1 MFFTLGQGSWCRVL
15 CAKSLGVGGIMVSSI
30 GCDNRTQNIDTQ
42 GNEELLNRTRLGDQD
57 AFTELIQ
64 RHHATCINIATCILR
79 DREEA
84 KDQVQKAYWKAH
96 VHLDQCHGGEGI
108 AAWLLSIVK
117 TECLMLLRVK
127 RRMPLLYIDDNRRDG
142 QRHELRSN
150 NTDPEHEVM
159 KRELIA
165 AARREVHL
173 MPPLL
178 QKVLVL
184 RDLEELSITDV
195 AKRLRISVPAAK
207 SRLLRAR
214 QELRK
219 RLIAHY
225 YNGSASRKVLD
236 PAMRAGHPQRVE

>member
-1 MFFTLGQGSWCRVL
+1 
-15 CAKSLGVGGIMVSSI
+15 MVSSVVCESFSGGRI
-30 GCDNRTQNIDTQ
+30 MLSSVGCDNRTQDIDNRS
-42 GNEELLNRTRLGDQD
+42 NEELLNRTRLGDQG

-96 VHLDQCHGGEGI
+96 VHLDQCRGGEGI

-142 QRHELRSN
+142 RRRELRGSN
-150 NTDPEHEVM
+150 PDPEDELM
-159 KRELIA
+159 RRELITV
-165 AARREVHL
+165 ARREVYL
-173 MPPLL
+173 LPCLL
-178 QKVLVL
+178 QNVLVL
-184 RDLEELSITDV
+184 RDLEELSITEV
-195 AKRLRISVPAAK
+195 AERLRISVPAAK

-219 RLIAHY
+219 RLIAY
-225 YNGSASRKVLD
+225 YRNGSTSRKYPN
-236 PAMRAGHPQRVE
+236 PATRAVHQERVESRCG

>member
-1 MFFTLGQGSWCRVL
+1 
-15 CAKSLGVGGIMVSSI
+15 MVSSV
-30 GCDNRTQNIDTQ
+30 GSDNRIQDINTRS
-42 GNEELLNRTRLGDQD
+42 NEELLKRTRLGEED

-64 RHHATCINIATCILR
+64 RHHATCLNIATCILR

-195 AKRLRISVPAAK
+195 AKRLQISVPAAK

-214 QELRK
+214 QELRR

-225 YNGSASRKVLD
+225 HNGSTSRKVLD
-236 PAMRAGHPQRVE
+236 PAMRAGHPERVESRCG

>member
-1 MFFTLGQGSWCRVL
+1 
-15 CAKSLGVGGIMVSSI
+15 MVSSV
-30 GCDNRTQNIDTQ
+30 GYENRTQDVDAQ
-42 GNEELLNRTRLGDQD
+42 SNEELLNRTRLGDQD
-57 AFTELIQ
+57 ALTQLIQ
-64 RHHATCINIATCILR
+64 RHHATCINLATSILR

-142 QRHELRSN
+142 QRRELRGN
-150 NTDPEHEVM
+150 IPDPEHEVM
-159 KRELIA
+159 RRELIA
-165 AARREVHL
+165 VARREIHL
-173 MPPLL
+173 MPRLL
-178 QKVLVL
+178 QNVLVL
-184 RDLEELSITDV
+184 RDLEELSIIEV
-195 AKRLRISVPAAK
+195 AERLRISVPAAK

-219 RLIAHY
+219 RLIGY
-225 YNGSASRKVLD
+225 YRNGSALQKEPNLATRAVHHERIQSRC
-236 PAMRAGHPQRVE
+236 G

>member
-1 MFFTLGQGSWCRVL
+1 
-15 CAKSLGVGGIMVSSI
+15 MVSSV

-42 GNEELLNRTRLGDQD
+42 SNEELLNRTRNGDQD

-64 RHHATCINIATCILR
+64 RHHASCINIATCILR

-96 VHLDQCHGGEGI
+96 VHLDQCHGGDGI

-127 RRMPLLYIDDNRRDG
+127 RRMPLLYIDDNHRDG
-142 QRHELRSN
+142 RKHELRGN
-150 NTDPEHEVM
+150 NLDPEHEVM
-159 KRELIA
+159 RRELIA
-165 AARREVHL
+165 VARREVHL
-173 MPPLL
+173 MPRLL
-178 QKVLVL
+178 QNVLVL
-184 RDLEELSITDV
+184 RDLEELSITEV
-195 AKRLRISVPAAK
+195 AERLGISVPAAK

-219 RLIAHY
+219 RLIAY
-225 YNGSASRKVLD
+225 YRNGSTSRKEVNL
-236 PAMRAGHPQRVE
+236 ATRAVHQERVESRCG

>member
-1 MFFTLGQGSWCRVL
+1 M
-15 CAKSLGVGGIMVSSI
+15 ISSV
-30 GCDNRTQNIDTQ
+30 GCDNRTQGIDTQ
-42 GNEELLNRTRLGDQD
+42 SNEELLNRTRQGDQN

-84 KDQVQKAYWKAH
+84 KDEVQKAYWKAYA
-96 VHLDQCHGGEGI
+96 HLDQCHGGEGI

-127 RRMPLLYIDDNRRDG
+127 KRMPLLYIDDNRRDG
-142 QRHELRSN
+142 QRRELRSN
-150 NTDPEHEVM
+150 NPDPEHDVM

-165 AARREVHL
+165 VARREIHL
-173 MPPLL
+173 MPRLL
-178 QKVLVL
+178 QNVLVL

-195 AKRLRISVPAAK
+195 AERLRISVPAAK

-214 QELRK
+214 QELRR
-219 RLIAHY
+219 RLIAY
-225 YNGSASRKVLD
+225 YRNGSTSRKEPN
-236 PAMRAGHPQRVE
+236 PATSALHQERVESRCG

>member
-1 MFFTLGQGSWCRVL
+1 
-15 CAKSLGVGGIMVSSI
+15 MVSNNS
-30 GCDNRTQNIDTQ
+30 CDDRIQNSDTQ
-42 GNEELLNRTRLGDQD
+42 SNEELLNRTRLGDQD

-64 RHHATCINIATCILR
+64 RHHASCINIATCILR

-142 QRHELRSN
+142 RRHELRGYN
-150 NTDPEHEVM
+150 PDPEHQVIR
-159 KRELIA
+159 RELIA
-165 AARREVHL
+165 VARREVHL
-173 MPPLL
+173 MPRLL
-178 QKVLVL
+178 QNVLVL
-184 RDLEELSITDV
+184 RDLEELSITEV
-195 AKRLRISVPAAK
+195 AERLRISIPAAK

-219 RLIAHY
+219 RLIAY
-225 YNGSASRKVLD
+225 YRNCSTSRKD
-236 PAMRAGHPQRVE
+236 SNPPIRAVRQERVESRCG

>member
-1 MFFTLGQGSWCRVL
+1 
-15 CAKSLGVGGIMVSSI
+15 MVSSV
-30 GCDNRTQNIDTQ
+30 GCDNRIQNIDTQ
-42 GNEELLNRTRLGDQD
+42 SNEELLKRTRLGEQD

-64 RHHATCINIATCILR
+64 RHHATCISIATCILR

-96 VHLDQCHGGEGI
+96 MHLDQCQGGEGI
-108 AAWLLSIVK
+108 AAWLFSIVK

-142 QRHELRSN
+142 QRRELRGN
-150 NTDPEHEVM
+150 NPDPEHEVM
-159 KRELIA
+159 KREMIA

-219 RLIAHY
+219 RLIAY
-225 YNGSASRKVLD
+225 YRNGSTSRKELN
-236 PAMRAGHPQRVE
+236 PAKRAVHQERVESKCG

>member
-1 MFFTLGQGSWCRVL
+1 
-15 CAKSLGVGGIMVSSI
+15 MVSSV

-42 GNEELLNRTRLGDQD
+42 SNEELLNRTRNGDQD

-64 RHHATCINIATCILR
+64 RHHASCINIATCILR

-96 VHLDQCHGGEGI
+96 VHLDQCHGGDGI

-127 RRMPLLYIDDNRRDG
+127 RRMPLLYIDDNHRDG
-142 QRHELRSN
+142 RKHELRGN
-150 NTDPEHEVM
+150 NLDPEHEVM
-159 KRELIA
+159 RRELIA
-165 AARREVHL
+165 VARREVHL
-173 MPPLL
+173 MPRLL
-178 QKVLVL
+178 QNVLVL
-184 RDLEELSITDV
+184 RDLEELSITEV
-195 AKRLRISVPAAK
+195 AVRLGISVPAAK

-219 RLIAHY
+219 RLIAY
-225 YNGSASRKVLD
+225 YRNGSTSRKEVNL
-236 PAMRAGHPQRVE
+236 ATRAVHQERVESRCG

>member
-1 MFFTLGQGSWCRVL
+1 
-15 CAKSLGVGGIMVSSI
+15 MVSSV
-30 GCDNRTQNIDTQ
+30 GYNHTQNIGTQ
-42 GNEELLNRTRLGDQD
+42 SNDELLNRTRLGDQD

-117 TECLMLLRVK
+117 TECLMLLRVR

-142 QRHELRSN
+142 QRRELRGTN
-150 NTDPEHEVM
+150 PDPEHELM
-159 KRELIA
+159 RRELIGV
-165 AARREVHL
+165 ARREVQL
-173 MPPLL
+173 MPDLL

-195 AKRLRISVPAAK
+195 AKQLRISVPAAK

-219 RLIAHY
+219 RLIAY
-225 YNGSASRKVLD
+225 YRNGSVSRKESN
-236 PAMRAGHPQRVE
+236 PAMRAMHQERVESRCG

>member
-1 MFFTLGQGSWCRVL
+1 
-15 CAKSLGVGGIMVSSI
+15 MVSSV
-30 GCDNRTQNIDTQ
+30 GCYNRTQNIDTQ
-42 GNEELLNRTRLGDQD
+42 SNEELLNRTRLGDQD

-96 VHLDQCHGGEGI
+96 VHLDQCQGGEGI

-142 QRHELRSN
+142 QRRELRGN
-150 NTDPEHEVM
+150 NPDPEHELM
-159 KRELIA
+159 RRELIA
-165 AARREVHL
+165 LARREVQL
-173 MPPLL
+173 MPRLL

-195 AKRLRISVPAAK
+195 AKQLRISVPAAK

-219 RLIAHY
+219 RLIAY
-225 YNGSASRKVLD
+225 YRNGSMPRKESNPATRAVHQERLESRC
-236 PAMRAGHPQRVE
+236 G

>member
-1 MFFTLGQGSWCRVL
+1 
-15 CAKSLGVGGIMVSSI
+15 MVSSV

-42 GNEELLNRTRLGDQD
+42 SNEELLNRTRLGDQD

-142 QRHELRSN
+142 QRRELRGN
-150 NTDPEHEVM
+150 NPDPEHELM
-159 KRELIA
+159 RRELIA
-165 AARREVHL
+165 VARREVQL
-173 MPPLL
+173 MPRLL
-178 QKVLVL
+178 QNVLVL

-195 AKRLRISVPAAK
+195 AERLRISVPAAK

-219 RLIAHY
+219 RLIAY
-225 YNGSASRKVLD
+225 YRNGSTSRKESN
-236 PAMRAGHPQRVE
+236 PATRAVHQERVESRCG

>member
-1 MFFTLGQGSWCRVL
+1 
-15 CAKSLGVGGIMVSSI
+15 MVSSI

-64 RHHATCINIATCILR
+64 RHHASCINIATCILR

-96 VHLDQCHGGEGI
+96 LHLDQCHGGDGI
-108 AAWLLSIVK
+108 AAWLMSIVK

-127 RRMPLLYIDDNRRDG
+127 RRMPLLYIDDTRPDGRR
-142 QRHELRSN
+142 RELRGN
-150 NTDPEHEVM
+150 NPDPEHEVM
-159 KRELIA
+159 RREMITV
-165 AARREVHL
+165 ARREVHL
-173 MPPLL
+173 MPRLL
-178 QKVLVL
+178 QNVLVL
-184 RDLEELSITDV
+184 RDLEELSITEV
-195 AKRLRISVPAAK
+195 AERLQISVPATK

-219 RLIAHY
+219 RLIARY
-225 YNGSASRKVLD
+225 STASTLRKEFKSSDARSASR
-236 PAMRAGHPQRVE
+236 AGRV

>member
-1 MFFTLGQGSWCRVL
+1 ML
-15 CAKSLGVGGIMVSSI
+15 SSV
-30 GCDNRTQNIDTQ
+30 GCDNRTQDIDNRS
-42 GNEELLNRTRLGDQD
+42 NEELLNRTRLGDQG

-96 VHLDQCHGGEGI
+96 VHLDQCRGGEGI

-142 QRHELRSN
+142 RRRELRGSN
-150 NTDPEHEVM
+150 PDPEDELM
-159 KRELIA
+159 RRELITV
-165 AARREVHL
+165 ARREVYL
-173 MPPLL
+173 LPCLL
-178 QKVLVL
+178 QNVLVL
-184 RDLEELSITDV
+184 RDLEELSITEV
-195 AKRLRISVPAAK
+195 AERLRISVPAAK

-219 RLIAHY
+219 RLIAY
-225 YNGSASRKVLD
+225 YRNGSTSRKYPN
-236 PAMRAGHPQRVE
+236 PATRAVHQERVESRCG

>member
-64 RHHATCINIATCILR
+64 RHHASCINIATCILR

-96 VHLDQCHGGEGI
+96 VHLDQCHGGDGV

-117 TECLMLLRVK
+117 TESLMLLRVK
-127 RRMPLLYIDDNRRDG
+127 RRMPLVYLDDNHRDG
-142 QRHELRSN
+142 RRHELRGN
-150 NTDPEHEVM
+150 NPDPENEVM
-159 KRELIA
+159 RRELIA
-165 AARREVHL
+165 VARREVHL
-173 MPPLL
+173 MPRLL
-178 QKVLVL
+178 QNVLVL
-184 RDLEELSITDV
+184 RDLEELSITEV
-195 AKRLRISVPAAK
+195 AERLLISIPAAK

-219 RLIAHY
+219 RLIAY
-225 YNGSASRKVLD
+225 YRNCSTSRKD
-236 PAMRAGHPQRVE
+236 SN

>member
-1 MFFTLGQGSWCRVL
+1 
-15 CAKSLGVGGIMVSSI
+15 MVSSI

-64 RHHATCINIATCILR
+64 RHHASCINIATCILR

-96 VHLDQCHGGEGI
+96 LHLDQCHGGDGI
-108 AAWLLSIVK
+108 AAWLMSIVK

-127 RRMPLLYIDDNRRDG
+127 RRMPLLYIDDTRPDGRR
-142 QRHELRSN
+142 RELRGN
-150 NTDPEHEVM
+150 NPDPEHEVM
-159 KRELIA
+159 RREMITV
-165 AARREVHL
+165 ARREVHL
-173 MPPLL
+173 MPRLL
-178 QKVLVL
+178 QNVLVL

-195 AKRLRISVPAAK
+195 AERLRISVPAAK

-219 RLIAHY
+219 RLIAY
-225 YNGSASRKVLD
+225 YRNGSTLRKESN
-236 PAMRAGHPQRVE
+236 PATRAVRQERVESKCG

>member
-1 MFFTLGQGSWCRVL
+1 
-15 CAKSLGVGGIMVSSI
+15 MVSSV
-30 GCDNRTQNIDTQ
+30 GCDNRIQNIDTQ
-42 GNEELLNRTRLGDQD
+42 SNEELLKRTRLGEQD

-96 VHLDQCHGGEGI
+96 VHLDQCNGREGI

-142 QRHELRSN
+142 QRRELRSN
-150 NTDPEHEVM
+150 NPNPEHEVL
-159 KRELIA
+159 KRELVA
-165 AARREVHL
+165 VARREVHL
-173 MPPLL
+173 MPRLL
-178 QKVLVL
+178 QNVLVL

-195 AKRLRISVPAAK
+195 AERLRISVPAAK

-219 RLIAHY
+219 RLIAY
-225 YNGSASRKVLD
+225 YRNGSTLRKEAN
-236 PAMRAGHPQRVE
+236 PATRAVRQERVESKCG

>member
-1 MFFTLGQGSWCRVL
+1 MVL
-15 CAKSLGVGGIMVSSI
+15 SSV
-30 GCDNRTQNIDTQ
+30 GCDKRTQDIGIQ
-42 GNEELLNRTRLGDQD
+42 CNEELLNRIRLGDQD

-64 RHHATCINIATCILR
+64 RHHASCINIATCILR

-96 VHLDQCHGGEGI
+96 VHLDQCNGGEGI

-142 QRHELRSN
+142 QRRELRGN
-150 NTDPEHEVM
+150 NPDPEREVM
-159 KRELIA
+159 RRELIT
-165 AARREVHL
+165 AARKEVHS
-173 MPPLL
+173 MPRLL
-178 QKVLVL
+178 RDVLVL

-195 AKRLRISVPAAK
+195 AEQLRISVPAAK

-219 RLIAHY
+219 RLIAY
-225 YNGSASRKVLD
+225 YRNGNTSPKESNPGTRAVHQERVEF
-236 PAMRAGHPQRVE
+236 RAG

>member
-1 MFFTLGQGSWCRVL
+1 MMLS
-15 CAKSLGVGGIMVSSI
+15 VG
-30 GCDNRTQNIDTQ
+30 CYNRTQDINTQ
-42 GNEELLNRTRLGDQD
+42 SNEELLNRTRLGDQD

-96 VHLDQCHGGEGI
+96 VHLDQCHGGDGI

-127 RRMPLLYIDDNRRDG
+127 RRMPLLYIDDNRREG
-142 QRHELRSN
+142 QRRELRGN
-150 NTDPEHEVM
+150 IPDPEHEVM
-159 KRELIA
+159 TRELIGV
-165 AARREVHL
+165 ARREVQL

-195 AKRLRISVPAAK
+195 AEQLRISVPAAK

-219 RLIAHY
+219 RLIAY
-225 YNGSASRKVLD
+225 YRSASRKKLN
-236 PAMRAGHPQRVE
+236 PATRAVHQEHIESRCG

>member
-1 MFFTLGQGSWCRVL
+1 MAPS
-15 CAKSLGVGGIMVSSI
+15 VGR
-30 GCDNRTQNIDTQ
+30 DNRTQNIDTQ
-42 GNEELLNRTRLGDQD
+42 SNDELLNRTRLGDQD
-57 AFTELIQ
+57 AFTALIQ

-96 VHLDQCHGGEGI
+96 MHLDQCHGGEGI

-142 QRHELRSN
+142 QKRELRGN
-150 NTDPEHEVM
+150 NPDPEHEVIR
-159 KRELIA
+159 RELIA
-165 AARREVHL
+165 LARREVHL
-173 MPPLL
+173 MPRVL
-178 QKVLVL
+178 QDVLVL
-184 RDLEELSITDV
+184 RDLEELSITEV
-195 AKRLRISVPAAK
+195 AERLRISIPAAK

-219 RLIAHY
+219 RLIVY
-225 YNGSASRKVLD
+225 YDNGGISRKESN
-236 PAMRAGHPQRVE
+236 PATRAVYQERVEFRCG